1 MINASDRAGD
11 AVIECRNL
19 WKIFGSRADEAM
31 QAVKTHGLS
40 KTEIRDQFD
49 CVVGVQ
55 DASFSVAEGEIF
67 CIMGLSGS
75 GKSTLIRHVNRLI
88 EPTSGE
94 MFIEGNDINGL
105 GAAALRELRATKIG
119 MVFQNMALLPHRNVR
134 DNVAFAL
141 EVRGISKDERFAIA
155 DRALESVELDGWND
169 RYPDELSGGM
179 QQRVGLARA
188 IAADPHILL
197 MDEPFSALDPLIRR
211 QLQDQFMQLAAEMRK
226 TTLFITHDL
235 DEAIRIGDRI
245 AIMKD
250 GALVQ
255 IGTPEEIVTEPA
267 DEYVSDFVAGISKL
281 NLVTAQKVMEPIDA
295 YEGRM
300 GPVNQSNCPVADLHD
315 SLDSLVDASIDS
327 DQPIVVRSDGKN
339 VGVVTKRA
347 LLRGIQGRMHEDDDV
362 LQRQQTQQASED
374 ERELSRG

>member
-1 MINASDRAGD
+1 MTTAHAESRRHDEQ
-11 AVIECRNL
+11 VIECRNL
-19 WKIFGSRADEAM
+19 WKIFGHRAAQAM
-31 QAVKTHGLS
+31 REIKASGIGKVAVR
-40 KTEIRDQFD
+40 ERFD

-55 DASFSVAEGEIF
+55 DASFSVGEGEIF

-75 GKSTLIRHVNRLI
+75 GKSTLIRHINRLI

-94 MFIEGNDINGL
+94 VLIEGQDINAL
-105 GAAALRELRATKIG
+105 GSGDMRALRATKIG
-119 MVFQNMALLPHRNVR
+119 MVFQNMALLPHRTVR

-141 EVRGISKDERFAIA
+141 EVRGEKRERRYATA
-155 DRALESVELDGWND
+155 DQCIELVELDGWGE

-211 QLQDQFMQLAAEMRK
+211 QLQDQFMQLAATMKK

-250 GALVQ
+250 GVLVQ
-255 IGTPEEIVTEPA
+255 IGTPEEIVTDPA
-267 DEYVSDFVAGISKL
+267 DDYVQDFVAGISKL
-281 NLVTAQKVMEPIDA
+281 KLVTAHRIMQ
-295 YEGRM
+295 
-300 GPVNQSNCPVADLHD
+300 PVAQYEQRHGPLDSVHCPRVAPDD
-315 SLDSLVDASIDS
+315 SLDELVDLAVDT
-327 DQPIVVRSDGKN
+327 DHPIVVCAQGTPI
-339 VGVVTKRA
+339 GVVSKRA
-347 LLRGIQGRMHEDDDV
+347 LLRGVQGKSPAEEVAH
-362 LQRQQTQQASED
+362 
-374 ERELSRG
+374 G